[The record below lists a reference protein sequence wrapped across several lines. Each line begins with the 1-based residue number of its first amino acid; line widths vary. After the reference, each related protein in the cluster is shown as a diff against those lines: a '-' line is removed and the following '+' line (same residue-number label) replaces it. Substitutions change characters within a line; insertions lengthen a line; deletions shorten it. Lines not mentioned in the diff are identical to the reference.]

1 MGQSLVNIYAHIIF
15 STKNRQ
21 PLIDGPIEKELH
33 RYLAGVIN
41 NLNCKTIKVGGH
53 VDHVH
58 ALCMLSKQ
66 LPITKLVQEMK
77 TDSSWWIKSR
87 GEQYKNF
94 YWQDGYGAFSV
105 GWNVVDTLAA
115 YIENQHIH
123 HRKIT
128 FQEEYRAFLIEN
140 RVEYSETYV
149 WT

>member
-1 MGQSLVNIYAHIIF
+1 MGQSLVNIYTHIIF
-15 STKNRQ
+15 STKNRE
-21 PLIDGPIEKELH
+21 PLINSAIEGELH
-33 RYLAGVIN
+33 RYLVGIVT
-41 NLNCKTIKVGGH
+41 NLNCKAIKVGGH
-53 VDHVH
+53 VDHIH

-66 LPITKLVQEMK
+66 LPITKLVQELKM
-77 TDSSWWIKSR
+77 DSSRWVKGK
-87 GEQYKNF
+87 GEQYNNL

-105 GWNVVDTLAA
+105 GSNVVDTIAS

-140 RVEYSETYV
+140 RVEYNESYV